1 MYFNLF
7 IRRNKINENSKFIT
21 WKRILETLM
30 IRKLYAIRM
39 IENLEF
45 KIVLI
50 AEQNNQ
56 KSLEHFMISQ

>member
-30 IRKLYAIRM
+30 IRKLYAIRI

-45 KIVLI
+45 
-50 AEQNNQ
+50 EP
-56 KSLEHFMISQ
+56 